1 VAFFARS
8 NPDQTTRTTGSEMT
22 AAGRV
27 PRWLM
32 EMAPEQY
39 AVPVSSVIYQSGV
52 RHPERCSAVH
62 FASGLGAMP
71 AG

>member
-1 VAFFARS
+1 
-8 NPDQTTRTTGSEMT
+8 MT

-39 AVPVSSVIYQSGV
+39 AVPVSSVIYQPGV

-62 FASGLGAMP
+62 FASGCGRCPPDNHLGNAESRELHKTD
-71 AG
+71 